1 MKKAQKIIENQ
12 VSAIFYKIGNGIQFN
27 IMNLGKIS
35 DAAKNVLIAGG
46 SLQAAET
53 AMAVA
58 IAQYKEN

>member
-46 SLQAAET
+46 SLELAEE
-53 AMAVA
+53 AMAEA
-58 IAQYKEN
+58 IEVYRVN